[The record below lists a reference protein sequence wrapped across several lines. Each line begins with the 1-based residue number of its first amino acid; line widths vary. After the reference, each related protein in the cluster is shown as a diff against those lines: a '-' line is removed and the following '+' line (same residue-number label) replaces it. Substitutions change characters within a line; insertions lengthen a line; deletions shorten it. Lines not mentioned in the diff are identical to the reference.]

1 MDMEVEPRAALDKD
15 GLPVGEGEREGRRD
29 EVGVLP
35 DEKDDSERVRK
46 NGDVVVGSGTPSSSA
61 YKSCEM
67 FAPGTQF

>member
-1 MDMEVEPRAALDKD
+1 MDAEPRAALDDD

-35 DEKDDSERVRK
+35 DENDDRERVRK

-61 YKSCEM
+61 YRS
-67 FAPGTQF
+67 